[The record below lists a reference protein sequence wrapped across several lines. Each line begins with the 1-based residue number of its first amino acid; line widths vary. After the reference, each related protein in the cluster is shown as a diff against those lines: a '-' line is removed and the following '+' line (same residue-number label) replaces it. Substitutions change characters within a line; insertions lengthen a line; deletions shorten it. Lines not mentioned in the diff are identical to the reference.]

1 MKTHIITKDQLDKDN
16 YYIGSVDLSYFDG
29 HLESE
34 KNLGYVKFKRGLA
47 VTGYIVFRP
56 GSGIEAG
63 WGIKAGLSIES
74 GMGIEAGWG
83 IKSGMGIKSGLSIES
98 GEGIEAGEG
107 IECKGV
113 LSFAKRLFAG
123 TSVYQDTTAE
133 IKTVICGKIK
143 GGVVCYGDVTE
154 TGVPQ
159 EKSPTVVISEGDNKA
174 QAIEKLEAALAI
186 LRA

>member
-1 MKTHIITKDQLDKDN
+1 M
-16 YYIGSVDLSYFDG
+16 
-29 HLESE
+29 
-34 KNLGYVKFKRGLA
+34 
-47 VTGYIVFRP
+47 
-56 GSGIEAG
+56 GIEAG
-63 WGIKAGLSIES
+63 WGIKSGMGIKAGLSIES